1 MRRVKKGL
9 CLFLA
14 VLLGFPF
21 SLSGTIT
28 GKAEEIYST
37 ENMDTENETE
47 LSAPMDMQT
56 DTAPAPMDVPEAEE
70 KEEVPKVEYADTDLA
85 EDTMVSVKGDSAF
98 GFWQYSVNWDGEVT
112 ITKYTGAEANVSI
125 PSTIEGKSV
134 KYLGYRAFSGNTWIV
149 SVNVPDTVTR
159 IGDGFWGG
167 CFNGC
172 TNLSV
177 VSGMANVTYIGSEAF
192 YNCSNLTTVS
202 FGTSLA
208 EIDDHAFKNCV
219 KLTNC
224 TFPDSLTVIDEWCF
238 ENTGLTSVSILS
250 PNVKLGRGVFY
261 NCQNISSVQ
270 INSYVSDDA
279 FCKCPKLTT
288 ASVGADAGIGY
299 QAFNGCSSLKNI
311 TIAGGSKSISIG
323 TNSFWNCTSLET
335 ISLPNNVRYINES
348 AFKGCTL
355 LKNVNLP
362 FGLLEIGE
370 NAFSGTTALNSIVIP
385 NSVIEIGYAVF
396 DGCSLNSILIPNSV
410 TSIDRILCNS
420 GAVIQ
425 CYPGSYA
432 QRYAAEKNYQTA
444 LLQPTAS
451 SGLSF
456 SAATVYM
463 NVDDVKKLSYVMAPA
478 NTTDA
483 IVWESS
489 STRIATVN
497 GVGEVTAEESGS
509 ATIIATTTSG
519 IRATVNVV
527 VANKPN
533 SISFKNS
540 NVTIMVGESKTQAA
554 VVKDSTGIRND
565 VIPVYSS
572 SNSGIAS
579 VSSAG
584 TVTGLKEGTV
594 TITAKTSGLSAS
606 YKVTVVSNK
615 PTGISFKKSKKTIV
629 AGHTSK
635 QKATV
640 VGAAGELKNA
650 KPTYT
655 SSNTKIATVSSTG
668 AVKGRKS
675 GTVTIRAKIGNL
687 TASYKVEVVMAKI
700 SKKGKT
706 LKITTIPK
714 AKVKVSAK
722 KSILGSSSKTKKA
735 NKKGVVKIKF
745 RNKIKGVKVK
755 VKISKKGYKKK
766 TITKQY

>member
-1 MRRVKKGL
+1 MRKIKKEL

-14 VLLGFPF
+14 VLLGCQF
-21 SLSGTIT
+21 SLSGTIA
-28 GKAEEIYST
+28 GRAREVCET
-37 ENMDTENETE
+37 ENMDMENEME
-47 LSAPMDMQT
+47 LSASMDMQT
-56 DTAPAPMDVPEAEE
+56 DTAPAPMDIPEAEE
-70 KEEVPKVEYADTDLA
+70 KEESPEVEYADADLT
-85 EDTMVSVKGDSAF
+85 EDTMVSIKGDSVS
-98 GFWQYSVNWDGEVT
+98 GFWQYSVNWDDEVT
-112 ITKYTGAEANVSI
+112 ITKYTGAETNVSI
-125 PSTIEGKSV
+125 PSTIAGKSV
-134 KYLGYRAFSGNTWIV
+134 KYLYPYAFENNTWIM
-149 SVNVPDTVTR
+149 SVNVPSTVTNV
-159 IGDGFWGG
+159 GHY
-167 CFNGC
+167 CFAGC

-177 VSGMANVTYIGSEAF
+177 VSGMENVTYIGWSAF

-224 TFPDSLTVIDEWCF
+224 TFPASLTVIDEWCF

-250 PNVKLGRGVFY
+250 PNVKLGAGVFY
-261 NCQNISSVQ
+261 NCQNLVSVQ
-270 INSYVSDDA
+270 LNSYASYNV
-279 FCKCPKLTT
+279 FCECPKLTT
-288 ASVGADAGIGY
+288 VSIGANASIGY
-299 QAFNGCSSLKNI
+299 QAFYGCSSLKNI
-311 TIAGGSKSISIG
+311 TFTEGNEGISIG
-323 TNSFWNCTSLET
+323 EGAFRNCTGLET
-335 ISLPNNVRYINES
+335 ISLPKNVRYIYER
-348 AFKGCTL
+348 AFNGCTL
-355 LKNVNLP
+355 LKNVSLP
-362 FGLLEIGE
+362 FGLLEIG
-370 NAFSGTTALNSIVIP
+370 NFAFSGATALNSIVIP
-385 NSVIEIGYAVF
+385 NSVIEIGYAAF
-396 DGCSLNSILIPNSV
+396 DGCTLNSILIPNSV
-410 TSIDRILCNS
+410 TSIGDSFCSNS
-420 GAVIQ
+420 TVIQ

-432 QRYAAEKNYQTA
+432 QRYAADKNYRTA
-444 LLQPTAS
+444 LLQPVAS

-456 SAATVYM
+456 SAPTVYM
-463 NVDDVKKLSYVMAPA
+463 NVDDVKKLSYAIAPA

-489 STRIATVN
+489 STRIAAVN
-497 GVGEVTAEESGS
+497 GVGEVTAEGSGS

-519 IRATVNVV
+519 IRATINVV

-540 NVTIMVGESKTQAA
+540 TVTIMVGESKTQAA
-554 VVKDSTGIRND
+554 VVKDDAGVRND
-565 VIPVYSS
+565 VVPVYSS

-655 SSNTKIATVSSTG
+655 SSNTKIATVSNTG

-722 KSILGSSSKTKKA
+722 KSILGASSKTKKV